1 MWPIKTQLRGTRSK
15 SGSSPSLDIE
25 SAGPLTLDFRTS
37 RPSAV
42 YYLQRLQYFV
52 IVPRQACTI
61 LKINWAPAATVA
73 GLTTASLPSSFLS
86 STFPSASLD
95 FPLQQH
101 LPVCL
106 GRGDQ
111 NPHGNKWSYAILTG
125 MAAQKK
131 QQNNRAVE
139 NPPFGFQAHVSFLHW
154 GLWSTVEPVLWN
166 MAPHLSDCW
175 LQASTSVLT
184 LERSLELY
192 DAGSWRSAWDTTRGH
207 GRTCPFLLW
216 RRRWVCDRLHL
227 PLYQFIFCLDMPCSL
242 LQEASTLGWHHWVG
256 LRKWRESM

>member
-1 MWPIKTQLRGTRSK
+1 MWPIKTQLRGTHSK

-61 LKINWAPAATVA
+61 LKINWATAATVA

-139 NPPFGFQAHVSFLHW
+139 NPPLASRHMCPSCIGVS
-154 GLWSTVEPVLWN
+154 GPLWN
-166 MAPHLSDCW
+166 LYCGTWHPTFQTADSKQALQSW
-175 LQASTSVLT
+175 L
-184 LERSLELY
+184 
-192 DAGSWRSAWDTTRGH
+192 
-207 GRTCPFLLW
+207 
-216 RRRWVCDRLHL
+216 
-227 PLYQFIFCLDMPCSL
+227 
-242 LQEASTLGWHHWVG
+242 
-256 LRKWRESM
+256 